1 MNDPTTTDVE
11 TADGDMPPLP
21 TFDDEPGDPNA
32 GLDDDAGFDDDE
44 NLDATD
50 AAETVNPQ
58 QPGRRRRRRGSG
70 RPFEPG
76 HISPPSGRNPM
87 PWEDRT
93 LEWDQWADS
102 FAWGNDNTLRLILKR
117 LAPTRGPNGV
127 EISGV
132 LETRETAPIHL
143 EEIRGTYGGGEYE
156 AAIVGLHPASKDTRP
171 RVMSRRRIRIPGL
184 PNTSEMPRGAAPGRP
199 GMPDPIAKTAMDMV
213 REEVTS
219 LRRRGEESPR
229 LVEKTID
236 TMQQVSEQRA
246 KAAEVGA
253 TARIEL
259 INQQL
264 IEQRARSL
272 DLEKRLRDTETDMF
286 RKTTENQE
294 KLAQAVT
301 AAQGSSLS
309 VIMELLPTLSGKAD
323 EQVRQMTMLYS
334 AKEERLAAEYKSQL
348 QQMQA
353 NFQSQRD
360 AERTL
365 FQVQLETTKAQY
377 EHTVALLQN
386 EMNNARAEVQ
396 ALQRQLEHMRTVLD
410 QKNQEIMTKVL
421 EQRNTPTKSAVEQMT
436 ELGGVFE
443 AMENMKGFF
452 GGNQAPTDDLEGV
465 ESPITRKLL
474 KMGEG
479 LIQNAPGIL
488 EAIKNRQGQ
497 PPGPPPGYPPPG
509 YPPPGYQMMPQQPQA
524 QAPVQRRPA
533 PVAQPPVSPSSP
545 TSKPRVKKEDVEAA
559 LTFINNVLEAGG
571 EKPPA
576 PSDVAQMAVTH
587 ADNAVLKALSS
598 RKPENVIE
606 QLETQG
612 MLKGTL
618 TTEVGK
624 KYLTELLVALKA
636 HFA

>member
-1 MNDPTTTDVE
+1 MSDPTMTDVE
-11 TADGDMPPLP
+11 TTDSDMPPLP
-21 TFDDEPGDPNA
+21 TFDDVEP
-32 GLDDDAGFDDDE
+32 DDDGLNDDSSDDE

-50 AAETVNPQ
+50 AAETVSPQ
-58 QPGRRRRRRGSG
+58 QPGRRRRRKDRSRQFEMGHVPSPGSRG
-70 RPFEPG
+70 
-76 HISPPSGRNPM
+76 PM

-93 LEWDQWADS
+93 LEWDQWTDS

-132 LETRETAPIHL
+132 LETRETTPIHL
-143 EEIRGTYGGGEYE
+143 EEIRATYGGGEYE
-156 AAIVGLHPASKDTRP
+156 AAIVGQHPASKDTRP

-184 PNTSEMPRGAAPGRP
+184 PNTSEMPRGTVPGRP

-246 KAAEVGA
+246 KAAEIGA

-264 IEQRARSL
+264 TEQRARNL

-286 RKTTENQE
+286 KKTTENQE

-421 EQRNTPTKSAVEQMT
+421 EQRATPTKTAVEQMT

-452 GGNQAPTDDLEGV
+452 GGGNQQQGDDLEGV
-465 ESPITRKLL
+465 ENPITRKLL

-488 EAIKNRQGQ
+488 EAIKNRGAT
-497 PPGPPPGYPPPG
+497 PGAAPGYPPPG
-509 YPPPGYQMMPQQPQA
+509 YPPPSYQMMPQSQA
-524 QAPVQRRPA
+524 QAPVMQRRPA
-533 PVAQPPVSPSSP
+533 PAAQPPVSPP
-545 TSKPRVKKEDVEAA
+545 PPPPPPKARVKKEDVETA
-559 LTFINNVLEAGG
+559 LTFIANVLEAGG

-598 RKPENVIE
+598 RKPEHVIE
-606 QLETQG
+606 QLEAQG

-624 KYLTELLVALKA
+624 KYLTDLLVALKA
-636 HFA
+636 YFV